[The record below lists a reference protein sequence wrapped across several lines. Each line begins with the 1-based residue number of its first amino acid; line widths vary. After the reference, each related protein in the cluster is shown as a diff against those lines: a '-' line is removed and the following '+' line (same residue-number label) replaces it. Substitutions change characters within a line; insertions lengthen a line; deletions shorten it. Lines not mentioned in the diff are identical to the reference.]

1 MIVILTALE
10 TEYAAV
16 RVRLKGLVHHRHS
29 AGTLFEIGELP
40 GRPGSKVATAVV
52 GMGNLSAA
60 PLTERAIAEFKPS
73 TVIFSG
79 VAGGLRDWLRLG
91 DVVVATKVYAY
102 QGGRSEDAEFL
113 ARPRAWEIPHGV
125 DQIARFLA
133 RDEQWIRS
141 EEGRGD
147 ESSVPKVWFEPIAAG
162 DVVLNSRTSD
172 LAHQLRRN
180 YNDAIAIEMESAG
193 FASAGQLN
201 ERVPTVTIRGI
212 SDLAGGAKDRTDAEG
227 WQDVAAA
234 NAAAFAIAVATELA
248 DGHEDGQEKRNSSM
262 RPQAPSSHKF
272 VARDNARVGQQ
283 IGTNHGDVTI
293 DLGDSGRSR

>member
-10 TEYAAV
+10 TEYTAV
-16 RVRLKGLVHHRHS
+16 RARLKGLVRHQHP

-40 GRPGSKVATAVV
+40 GRSGGKVATAVV
-52 GMGNLSAA
+52 GMGNSSAA
-60 PLTERAIAEFKPS
+60 TLTERAIAEFDPA
-73 TVIFSG
+73 TIIFTG

-102 QGGRSEDAEFL
+102 QGGRSEDTEFL
-113 ARPRAWEIPHGV
+113 ARPRAWEISHRAE
-125 DQIARFLA
+125 QIARSLA
-133 RDEQWIRS
+133 REEQWLRT
-141 EEGRGD
+141 EERRNHD
-147 ESSVPKVWFEPIAAG
+147 SPVPKVWFEPIAAG
-162 DVVLNSRTSD
+162 EVVLNSRTSD
-172 LAHQLRRN
+172 LAQQLRRN

-193 FASAGQLN
+193 FAAAGHLN
-201 ERVPTVTIRGI
+201 ERVPAVTIRGI

-234 NAAAFAIAVATELA
+234 NAAAFAIAVATELD
-248 DGHEDGQEKRNSSM
+248 DGHEGGRRAEKSSQ
-262 RPQAPSSHKF
+262 PASHQKF

-283 IGTNHGDVTI
+283 IGTNHGDTTI